1 MWSSQDFKLLRQ
13 HDALLNSL
21 LRFKNDPHL
30 WSRLRGDLFGGTV
43 AALIAVPYGM
53 ALAVA
58 MGLRP
63 EAGLYTS
70 IFGGLIAGMLS
81 SSPVLI
87 SGLSATAAPIIGAI
101 THQYGVGAALLTGF
115 LCGLIMTLI
124 GALRLG
130 RFANYLPQS
139 IVGAFT
145 SGLGITIFA
154 AQLSVFLGIKP
165 EKVGFNLGVLD
176 DLVAAFITLP
186 TCQPQTLL
194 TGGIVVA
201 VMILLPKWNENIPA
215 SIIGVLLSAFVAKVF
230 GFDIARVGALPNGFP
245 MPQLVYFDLN
255 ILPSLLHPALTL
267 AGLFTI
273 NQALTALALNRSN
286 NIYNREK
293 CDRELVAQG
302 VANLLTPFFGAP
314 PGVAMLARTVA
325 STRAGAMSRLSVI
338 AHSCILILF
347 ILPLRGVI
355 AQIPLSALAAVTVM
369 VGLQL
374 ADWRRF
380 VALRQIAK
388 VDAAIFLLTFLIVI
402 LSDLVIG
409 VGIGFLIAMI
419 LFVERAA
426 ETTRLEAIVTT
437 LPYSTAMTE
446 SGVRAFRIIGPLF
459 FATSERILSQLR
471 AEPAAQVLVLDLLL
485 TGPADSSAIDLFR
498 GAYEMQRQRGG
509 DLFLIG
515 IDETLFQL
523 FENSS
528 LVEELGAARFTLKTE
543 TIKESERFYALFG
556 NLLRSQN

>member
-1 MWSSQDFKLLRQ
+1 MAQAQRIFSSPLAQRLLAYVNL
-13 HDALLNSL
+13 HDREN
-21 LRFKNDPHL
+21 F
-30 WSRLRGDLFGGTV
+30 WEQLRGDFFGGTV

-101 THQYGVGAALLTGF
+101 THQHGVGAALLTGF

-154 AQLSVFLGIKP
+154 SQLSVFLGIKP
-165 EKVGFNLGVLD
+165 EKLSINLGILD
-176 DLVAAFITLP
+176 DLVAAFIALP
-186 TCQPQTLL
+186 SSHPQTLL

-201 VMILLPKWNENIPA
+201 VMIFLPKWNENIPA
-215 SIIGVLLSAFVAKVF
+215 SIIGVLLAALVAKVF
-230 GFDIARVGALPNGFP
+230 GFDIARVGALPSGFP
-245 MPQLVYFDLN
+245 TPQLVYFDLN

-273 NQALTALALNRSN
+273 NQALTALAVNRSN

-338 AHSCILILF
+338 AHSFILILF
-347 ILPLRGVI
+347 ILPLRGLDCANTAVSIGCGDGDGWI
-355 AQIPLSALAAVTVM
+355 A
-369 VGLQL
+369 VG
-374 ADWRRF
+374 
-380 VALRQIAK
+380 
-388 VDAAIFLLTFLIVI
+388 
-402 LSDLVIG
+402 
-409 VGIGFLIAMI
+409 
-419 LFVERAA
+419 
-426 ETTRLEAIVTT
+426 
-437 LPYSTAMTE
+437 
-446 SGVRAFRIIGPLF
+446 
-459 FATSERILSQLR
+459 
-471 AEPAAQVLVLDLLL
+471 
-485 TGPADSSAIDLFR
+485 
-498 GAYEMQRQRGG
+498 
-509 DLFLIG
+509 
-515 IDETLFQL
+515 
-523 FENSS
+523 
-528 LVEELGAARFTLKTE
+528 
-543 TIKESERFYALFG
+543 
-556 NLLRSQN
+556 

>member
-1 MWSSQDFKLLRQ
+1 MAQATGNFSSPLMQRLLVYFNLHARENFWEQ
-13 HDALLNSL
+13 V
-21 LRFKNDPHL
+21 
-30 WSRLRGDLFGGTV
+30 RGDFFGGTV

-63 EAGLYTS
+63 ETGLYTS

-101 THQYGVGAALLTGF
+101 THQYGVGASLLTGF

-130 RFANYLPQS
+130 RFANYLPPS

-154 AQLSVFLGIKP
+154 SQLSVFLGIKP
-165 EKVGFNLGVLD
+165 EKMGFNLGVFD
-176 DLVAAFITLP
+176 DLVAALVALP
-186 TCQPQTLL
+186 SCQPQTLL

-215 SIIGVLLSAFVAKVF
+215 SIIGVLLAAFVAKVF
-230 GFDIARVGALPNGFP
+230 GFDIARVGALPSGFP
-245 MPQLVYFDLN
+245 TPQLVYFDLN

-273 NQALTALALNRSN
+273 NQALTALAVNRSN

-293 CDRELVAQG
+293 CDRELMAQG

-338 AHSCILILF
+338 AHSFILILF
-347 ILPLRGVI
+347 ILPLRSVI

-374 ADWRRF
+374 ADWKRF
-380 VALRQIAK
+380 AALRRLAK
-388 VDAAIFLLTFLIVI
+388 VDAAIFLLTFLIVV
-402 LSDLVIG
+402 LSDLVTG

-426 ETTRLEAIVTT
+426 ETTRLESIVTT
-437 LPYSTAMTE
+437 LPYHATTTE
-446 SGVRAFRIIGPLF
+446 SGVRAYRIVGPLF

-471 AEPAAQVLVLDLLL
+471 VEPAAEALVLDLTL
-485 TGPADSSAIDLFR
+485 TGPADSSAVELFR
-498 GAYEMQRQRGG
+498 GAFEMQRARGG
-509 DLFLIG
+509 DLFLTG

-523 FENSS
+523 FESS
-528 LVEELGAARFTLKTE
+528 GLVEELGEARFTLKTE
-543 TIKESERFYALFG
+543 TTKESERFYALFG

>member
-1 MWSSQDFKLLRQ
+1 MAQAQRILSSPLAQRLLAYVNL
-13 HDALLNSL
+13 HDREN
-21 LRFKNDPHL
+21 F
-30 WSRLRGDLFGGTV
+30 WEQLRGDFFGGTV

-63 EAGLYTS
+63 ETGLYTS

-101 THQYGVGAALLTGF
+101 THQYGVGASLLTGF

-124 GALRLG
+124 GSLKLG
-130 RFANYLPQS
+130 RFANYLPPS

-154 AQLSVFLGIKP
+154 SQLSVFLGIKP
-165 EKVGFNLGVLD
+165 EKMGFNLGVLD
-176 DLVAAFITLP
+176 DLVAAFVALP
-186 TCQPQTLL
+186 SCQPQTLL

-201 VMILLPKWNENIPA
+201 VMLFLPKWNENIPA
-215 SIIGVLLSAFVAKVF
+215 SIIGVLLAAFVAKVF
-230 GFDIARVGALPNGFP
+230 GFDIARVGALPSGFP
-245 MPQLVYFDLN
+245 TPQLVHFDLN

-273 NQALTALALNRSN
+273 NQALTALAVNRSN

-338 AHSCILILF
+338 AHSFILILF
-347 ILPLRGVI
+347 ILPLRSVI

-369 VGLQL
+369 VGIQL
-374 ADWRRF
+374 ADWKRF
-380 VALRQIAK
+380 VALRRLAK

-402 LSDLVIG
+402 LSDLVTG

-437 LPYSTAMTE
+437 LPYHATTSE
-446 SGVRAFRIIGPLF
+446 SGVRAYRIVGPLF

-471 AEPAAQVLVLDLLL
+471 VEPAAEALVLDLTL
-485 TGPADSSAIDLFR
+485 TGPADSSAVELFR
-498 GAYEMQRQRGG
+498 GAFEMQRTRGG
-509 DLFLIG
+509 DLFLTG

-523 FENSS
+523 FESS
-528 LVEELGAARFTLKTE
+528 GLVEELGEARFTLKTE
-543 TIKESERFYALFG
+543 TTKESERFYALFG